1 MSLQSQ
7 ETASSLRIDSNLAG
21 SRADSALKALLPL
34 SLRARRRLI
43 EDGRVLLNNHKT
55 KPGSFV
61 REGDQLIVLPDSALP
76 GLPVPDAKEDEG
88 HDATQGQDAAD
99 SPQLVFI
106 DCDYAVLYKPSCLHT
121 VSLQGRENRSLER
134 MLPSL
139 LPEPSAGSCRL
150 LQRLDYETSGL
161 VACAL
166 TKEGEERFRLAEERG
181 EVEKKYICLLAGTL
195 EKEAVVR
202 ARLVRC
208 GQKTMRALSED
219 DRDSARWTS
228 FYPLLSSPL
237 DGIIKA
243 EAAGLPKEDPAA
255 IAGVVI
261 HRGAR
266 HQIRVH
272 AASLGLPLLCDAL
285 YGSLHDKAAGRPDDA
300 AHDRK
305 TQKDTAFFL
314 HHGRLSFLGR
324 SVSFLPVWP
333 LQDKALNKVRH
344 WLGC

>member
-1 MSLQSQ
+1 MNLQPQ
-7 ETASSLRIDSNLAG
+7 ETVSSLRIDSNLAG

-43 EDGRVLLNNHKT
+43 EDGRVLLNSHKT

-61 REGDQLIVLPDSALP
+61 REGDLLIVLPDSVQP
-76 GLPVPDAKEDEG
+76 GPDAKEDAG
-88 HDATQGQDAAD
+88 HDAAQGQNAAD
-99 SPQLVFI
+99 SPQLVFK
-106 DCDYAVLYKPSCLHT
+106 DCGYAVLYKPSCLHT

-134 MLPSL
+134 MLPQL
-139 LPEPSAGSCRL
+139 LPEFPAGSCRL

-166 TKEGEERFRLAEERG
+166 TKEGEDNFRLAEERG
-181 EVEKKYICLLAGTL
+181 EVEKKYVCLLAGPL

-202 ARLVRC
+202 ARLVRG
-208 GQKTMRALSED
+208 GQKTMRALPED
-219 DRDSARWTS
+219 DRDCARWTS

-237 DGIIKA
+237 GGIIKA
-243 EAAGLPKEDPAA
+243 EAAGLPKEAPAA
-255 IAGVVI
+255 LAGVVI

-285 YGSLHDKAAGRPDDA
+285 YGSLCDKAAGRPDDA

-305 TQKDTAFFL
+305 TQKGPSFFL
-314 HHGRLSFLGR
+314 HHGSLSFLGR
-324 SVSFLPVWP
+324 SVSHLPDWP
-333 LQDKALNKVRH
+333 LQDEALNKVRH